1 MEILIS
7 VVAKIAE
14 YTVVPFGRQASYLIF
29 YKGNFK
35 TLKDNVEDLEATR
48 ERMNH
53 LVEGETQNGKVIEKD
68 VLNWLDKVNEVIEK
82 ANGLQN
88 DPRNANVSCSAW
100 PFPNLILRHQLSR
113 KATKIAKDVVQVQG
127 KGIFDQVGYLPPL
140 DVVAS
145 SSTRDREKYDTRES
159 LKEDI
164 VKALADSTCNIGV
177 YGLGGVGKTTL
188 VEKVAQIAKE
198 HKLFDR
204 VVETEVSKNQDI
216 KRIQGEI
223 ADSLGLR
230 LEEETNRGR
239 AERLRQRIKMEKS
252 ILIILDN
259 IWTILVL
266 KEVGIPVGDEHNGC
280 KLLMTSRD
288 QEVLLQMDVPKEFT
302 FKVELMS
309 ENETWSLFQF
319 MAGDVVK
326 DSNLKDLPFQVAR
339 KCEGLPLRVV
349 IVARAMKNK
358 RDVQL
363 WKDALRKLQ
372 SNDHIEMDPGTYS
385 ALELSYNSL
394 ESDEMRALFLLF
406 ALMLCESIEYFLK
419 VSMGLDILK
428 HINVIDNARNDMDD
442 ARNVI
447 DDARNRLY
455 TIIKSLEARCLLL
468 EVKTDGIIQMHD
480 FVRDFAISVARRDKH
495 LLLREQS
502 DKEWPHKDFFER
514 CTQIVLY
521 RCDMHEIPQTI
532 DCPNIKLFILFS
544 KNQSLEIPDTFFKG
558 MRSLRVLDLTYL
570 NLLSLPTSFRLLKD
584 LQTLCLDQCILEN
597 MDALEALQNLE
608 ILSLLK
614 SSMIKLPREI
624 GRLTQLRML
633 DLSHSGIEVVPP
645 NIISSLTKLEE
656 LYMGNTS
663 INWQDVNLTVQN
675 ENASIAELRKLS
687 NLKALELQ
695 IRETWMLPRDLQLV
709 FEKLERY
716 KIAIGDVWDWSD
728 IKDGTLKTLML
739 KLGTNIHLEHGIK
752 ALIKGVENLYLDD
765 VDGIQNV
772 LPHLNREGF
781 TLLKHLHVQNNTNL
795 NHIVDNKERNQIH
808 ASFPMLETLVLLN
821 LRNLEHICHGQ
832 PSVASFGS
840 LSVIK
845 VKNCV
850 QLKYLFSF
858 TMVKGLS
865 HLCKIEVCECNS
877 MKEIVFRDNN
887 SSANNDITDEKIEF
901 LQLRSLTLEHL
912 ETLDNFTSDYLTHHR
927 SKEKYQGLEP
937 YAYTTPFFN
946 AQVAFSN
953 LDTLKLSSL
962 LNLNQIWDDNHQSM
976 CNLTSLIVDNCVGLK
991 YLFSSSLVES
1001 FMNLRHLEISNC
1013 HMMEEIIAKNDGNN
1027 ALREV
1032 HFLKL
1037 EKIILKDMDNLK
1049 TIWHHQFETSKM
1061 LEVNNCKKIVVVFPS
1076 SLQNTYNE
1084 LEKLEV
1090 KNCALVE
1097 EIFELTFNQN
1107 NSEEVMT
1114 QLKEVTLDGLLKL
1127 KKIWSGDPQGILS
1140 FQNLINVQLKGC
1152 ARLEYLLPL
1161 SVATRCSHLK
1171 ELWIRDCYN
1180 MKQIVAE
1187 EKESSVNAAPIFEF
1201 NQLSTLLLWS
1211 LYKLNGFY
1219 AGNHTLACPS
1229 LRNINVARC
1238 TKLKLFTTLST
1249 RSSNFRDGKHSV
1261 LTKQPLFIAEEV
1273 IPNLEALR
1281 MGQADADMILQT
1293 QNSSSLFSKMTVI
1306 GLSDYE
1312 SEEARFP
1319 YWFLENVHTLES
1331 LVVQW
1336 SCFKKIFQDK
1346 GEITEKTHPHIKRL
1360 SLNQL
1365 PKLQHICEEGSQI
1378 DPVLEFLEHLVV
1390 DSCSSLINL
1399 MPSSVTLNHLRR
1411 LEIIKC
1417 NGLKYLITTP
1427 TARSLDKLTVLKIKD
1442 CNSLDE
1448 VVTGVENVD
1457 IAFMSLQ
1464 ILMLECL
1471 PSLIK
1476 FCSIKCF
1483 MKFPSLEKV
1492 IVGECPRMK
1501 IFSAGNTSTPILRK
1515 VKIAEIDSEWHWKG
1529 NLNDTIYNMF
1539 QDKVGFGSF
1548 KHLKLSEY
1556 PDLKEFWYGR
1566 LEHKAFRSL
1575 KHLVV
1580 HKCDFLSDVLF
1591 QPNLVGV
1598 LMNLEELDV
1607 KDCNSLEAVFDLKG
1621 EFTEEIAVQN
1631 STQLKKL
1638 KLFNL
1643 PKLKHVWKEDPHYT
1657 MRFENLS
1664 DVSVVD
1670 CKSLISLFPFSVA
1683 RDMMQLQS
1691 LRVRSCGI
1699 QEIVKEEEAT
1709 KEIVK
1714 FVFLQLTSIIL
1725 QYLPK
1730 LKAFFVGAHSLQCK
1744 SLKTINLFGC
1754 PKIELFK
1761 AEPLRHRESSNNDEL
1776 NISTNQPLFVIEE
1789 FLQQVLAN
1797 VENLHLN
1804 DKDFGMILQSQ
1815 YSGVQFNNI
1824 KHISVCEFYNE
1835 EATFPYWFL
1844 KDVPNLE
1851 TLLVEWSSFTEIF
1864 QGEQIIRTEKE
1875 PEIIPQLRKL
1885 TLRNLTRLQ
1894 CICKEGVQIDPV
1906 LHFVKSIRVHQCS
1919 SLIMLVPSSVTFSY
1933 MTNLEVTNCN
1943 GLKNLITHSTAKS
1956 LVKLTTMKIKMCNW
1970 LEDIVNG
1977 KEDETNEIVFCS
1989 LQILELISLQRLCR
2003 FCSCPC
2009 PIKFP
2014 LLEVVVVKECPRMEL
2029 FSLGVA
2035 NTTNLQNVQTDEGN
2049 HWEGDLN
2056 RTIKKMFCDKVGFGS
2071 FKHLKLSEYPELKE
2085 FWYGQLEHNAYRSL
2099 KHLVVHKCGFLSDV
2113 LFQPNLL
2120 EVLMNLKELDVEDCN
2135 SLEAVF
2141 DLKDEFAKE
2150 IVVQNSSQLKK
2161 LKLSNLPKLRHVWKE
2176 DPHNTMRFQNL
2187 SDVSVVGCNSL
2198 ISLFPLSVARD
2209 LMQLQSLQVI
2219 KCGIQEIVAKEE
2231 GTDEMVKFVFP
2242 HLTFIKLNNL
2252 TKLKAFFVGVHSLQC
2267 KSLKTI
2273 NLFGCPKIELFKA
2286 ETLRHQESSRNDVLN
2301 ISTYQPLFVN
2311 EDVRVLANVESLSLN
2326 KKDFGMILKS
2336 QYSRV
2341 QFNNIKHITV
2351 CEFYNEEATFPYWFL
2366 KDVPNLETLLVEW
2379 SSFMEI
2385 FQGEQII
2392 RTEKEP
2398 EIIPQLR
2405 KLTLWNLTRLQC
2417 ICKEGVQIDPVLH
2430 FLESIWVYQCSSL
2443 IMLVPSSVTFSYMT
2457 NLEVTNCNGLKNLIT
2472 HSTAK
2477 SLVKLTIMKIKMC
2490 NWLEDIVNGKE
2501 DETNEI
2507 VFCSLQTL
2515 ELISSQRLC
2524 RFCSCPCPIK
2534 FPLLE
2539 VVVVKECPRME
2550 LFSLGVTNT
2559 TNLQNVQTDEGNHWE
2574 GDLNRTIKKMFC
2586 DKVAFGKFKYLA
2598 LSDYPEL
2605 KDVWYGQLHC
2615 NVFCNLKHLVVE
2627 RCDFLSHVL
2636 FPSNVMQVL
2645 QSLEE
2650 LEVKDCDSL
2659 EAVFDVKGMK
2669 SQEILIKESTQLKRL
2684 SLSTLP
2690 KLKHIWNED
2699 SHEIISFGN
2708 LHKVDVS
2715 MCQSLLYVF
2724 PYSLCPDLGHLEMLD
2739 ISSCGVKEIVAMEET
2754 VSMEIQFNF
2763 PQLKI
2768 MALRRL
2774 SNLKSF
2780 YEGKHTLD
2788 CPLLNTFNVY
2798 RCEALRMFSFSNS
2811 DFQQP
2816 YLVDENQ
2823 AMLFQQPLFCI
2834 EKLSPNLEEL
2844 AVNGADMLGILN
2856 GYCQE
2861 NIFHKV
2867 KYLRLQCFDETPT
2880 ILLDDF
2886 HTIFPNI
2893 ETFQVRNSSFETLFP
2908 TKGTTSYLS
2917 LQMSNQIR
2925 KLFVFE
2931 MEKLEHIWQEDFPLN
2946 HPLFQYLE
2954 DLRVLNCPSLIS
2966 LVLSSTSFTNLTYL
2980 KVDNCKELIYLIP
2993 YSTAK
2998 SLVQLK
3004 TLKIMNCEKMLD
3016 VVKTDEE
3023 KAEENI
3029 VFENLEYL
3037 EFTSLSSLRSFCC
3050 GKQAFIF
3057 PSLLSFIVKGCPQ
3070 MKIFSSALTVAP
3082 CLTKINVGEKNMRW
3096 KGDLNTTIEQM
3107 FKEKTQETCEK

>member
-7 VVAKIAE
+7 IVGKIAE
-14 YTVVPFGRQASYLIF
+14 YTVVPIGRQASYLIF

-35 TLKDNVEDLEATR
+35 TLNDHVEDLEAAR
-48 ERMNH
+48 ERMIH
-53 LVEGETQNGKVIEKD
+53 SVESERENGKEIEKD
-68 VLNWLDKVNEVIEK
+68 VLNWLEKVDGVIK
-82 ANGLQN
+82 VANQLQN
-88 DPRNANVSCSAW
+88 DSRNANVRCSPW
-100 PFPNLILRHQLSR
+100 SFPNLILRHQLSR
-113 KATKIAKDVVQVQG
+113 NATKIANNVVEVQG
-127 KGIFDQVGYLPPL
+127 KEKFNSFGHLPPL

-145 SSTRDREKYDTRES
+145 SSSTRDGEMYDTRES
-159 LKEDI
+159 LKKDI
-164 VKALADSTCNIGV
+164 VKALGDSTSCNIGI

-198 HKLFDR
+198 NKLFDK
-204 VVETEVSKNQDI
+204 VVKAEVSKKPDI
-216 KRIQGEI
+216 RRIQGEI
-223 ADSLGLR
+223 ADFLGLR
-230 LEEETNRGR
+230 FEEESIPGR
-239 AERLRQRIKMEKS
+239 AERLRQRIKMERS
-252 ILIILDN
+252 VLIILDN
-259 IWTILVL
+259 IWTILDL

-280 KLLMTSRD
+280 KLLMTSRNQD
-288 QEVLLQMDVPKEFT
+288 VLLQMDVPKDFT

-309 ENETWSLFQF
+309 ENESWSLFQF

-326 DSNLKDLPFQVAR
+326 DRNLKDLPFKVAR

-349 IVARAMKNK
+349 TVARAMKNK
-358 RDVQL
+358 RDVQS

-372 SNDHIEMDPGTYS
+372 SNDHTEMDSGTYS

-394 ESDEMRALFLLF
+394 ESDEMKDLFLLF
-406 ALMLCESIEYFLK
+406 ALLLGDDNDIEYFLK
-419 VSMGLDILK
+419 VAMGLDILK
-428 HINVIDNARNDMDD
+428 HVNA
-442 ARNVI
+442 I

-455 TIIKSLEARCLLL
+455 TIIKSLEAACLLL
-468 EVKTDGIIQMHD
+468 EVKTDGNIQMHD
-480 FVRDFAISVARRDKH
+480 FVRDFAISIACRDK
-495 LLLREQS
+495 LVLLRKQS
-502 DKEWPHKDFFER
+502 DAEWPTNDFLKR
-514 CTQIVLY
+514 CRQIVLD
-521 RCDMHEIPQTI
+521 RWHMDELPQTI
-532 DCPNIKLFILFS
+532 SCPNIKFFVFS
-544 KNQSLEIPDTFFKG
+544 NVNRSLEIPDTFFEG
-558 MRSLRVLDLTYL
+558 MRCLRVVDLTGL
-570 NLLSLPTSFRLLKD
+570 NLLSLPTSFRLLTD
-584 LQTLCLDQCILEN
+584 LQTLCLYRCVLEN

-608 ILSLLK
+608 ILCLWK

-624 GRLTQLRML
+624 GRLIRLRML

-663 INWQDVNLTVQN
+663 INWEDVSSTVHN
-675 ENASIAELRKLS
+675 ENASLAELRKLPK
-687 NLKALELQ
+687 LTALELQ

-752 ALIKGVENLYLDD
+752 ALIKSVENLYLDD

-772 LPHLNREGF
+772 LPHLNKEGF

-808 ASFPMLETLVLLN
+808 ASFPILETLVLLN

-877 MKEIVFRDNN
+877 MMEIVFRDNN
-887 SSANNDITDEKIEF
+887 SSANNEITDEKIEF

-912 ETLDNFTSDYLTHHR
+912 ETLDNFFSYYLTHSRNKQKCH
-927 SKEKYQGLEP
+927 GLEP
-937 YAYTTPFFN
+937 CDSAPFFN
-946 AQVAFSN
+946 AQVAFPN

-962 LNLNQIWDDNHQSM
+962 LNLNKVWDDNHQSM

-991 YLFSSSLVES
+991 YLFPSTLVES
-1001 FMNLRHLEISNC
+1001 FMNLKHLEISNC
-1013 HMMEEIIAKNDGNN
+1013 HMMEEIIAKKDRNN
-1027 ALREV
+1027 ALKEV
-1032 HFLKL
+1032 RLLNL
-1037 EKIILKDMDNLK
+1037 EKIILKDMNNLK
-1049 TIWHHQFETSKM
+1049 TIWHRQFETSKM

-1076 SLQNTYNE
+1076 SMQNTYNE

-1090 KNCALVE
+1090 RNCALVE
-1097 EIFELTFNQN
+1097 EIFELTFNKN
-1107 NSEEVMT
+1107 NSVEVT
-1114 QLKEVTLDGLLKL
+1114 THLKEVTIDGLLKL
-1127 KKIWSGDPQGILS
+1127 KKIWSGDPEGILS
-1140 FQNLINVQLKGC
+1140 FRNLINVQLVSC
-1152 ARLEYLLPL
+1152 RSLEYLLPL

-1171 ELWIRDCYN
+1171 ELGIKWCENI
-1180 MKQIVAE
+1180 KEIVAE
-1187 EKESSVNAAPIFEF
+1187 EKESSLSAAPIFEF
-1201 NQLSTLLLWS
+1201 NQLSTLLLWN
-1211 LYKLNGFY
+1211 LPKLNGFY

-1229 LRNINVARC
+1229 LRKINVSRC
-1238 TKLKLFTTLST
+1238 TKLKLFRTLST
-1249 RSSNFRDGKHSV
+1249 RSSNFRDDKPSV
-1261 LTKQPLFIAEEV
+1261 LTQPPLFIAEEV
-1273 IPNLEALR
+1273 IPNLELLR
-1281 MGQADADMILQT
+1281 MVQADADMILQT
-1293 QNSSSLFSKMTVI
+1293 QNSSSLFCKMTYL
-1306 GLSDYE
+1306 GLASYNTED
-1312 SEEARFP
+1312 ARFP
-1319 YWFLENVHTLES
+1319 YWFLENVHTLEN
-1331 LVVQW
+1331 LHVEW

-1346 GEITEKTHPHIKRL
+1346 GQISEKTHTQIKTL
-1360 SLNQL
+1360 MLNEL
-1365 PKLQHICEEGSQI
+1365 PKLQHICDEGSQI
-1378 DPVLEFLEHLVV
+1378 DPVLEFLEYLRVR
-1390 DSCSSLINL
+1390 SCSSLTNL
-1399 MPSSVTLNHLRR
+1399 MPSSATLNHLTK
-1411 LEIIKC
+1411 LEVIKC
-1417 NGLKYLITTP
+1417 NELKYLITTP
-1427 TARSLDKLTVLKIKD
+1427 TARSLDKLIVLKIKD
-1442 CNSLDE
+1442 CNLLEE
-1448 VVTGVENVD
+1448 VVNGVENVD
-1457 IAFMSLQ
+1457 IAFISLQ
-1464 ILMLECL
+1464 ILNLECL

-1476 FCSIKCF
+1476 FSSSKCF
-1483 MKFPSLEKV
+1483 MKFPLLEEV
-1492 IVGECPRMK
+1492 IVRECPRMK
-1501 IFSAGNTSTPILRK
+1501 IFSAENISTPILQK
-1515 VKIAEIDSEWHWKG
+1515 VKIAENDSEWLWKG

-1539 QDKVGFGSF
+1539 ENKVGFGSF

-1556 PDLKEFWYGR
+1556 PELKELWYGR

-1580 HKCDFLSDVLF
+1580 QKCDFLSDVLF
-1591 QPNLVGV
+1591 QPNLLEV

-1607 KDCNSLEAVFDLKG
+1607 EDCNSLEAVFDLKD
-1621 EFTEEIAVQN
+1621 EFAKEIAVQ
-1631 STQLKKL
+1631 SSSQLKKL
-1638 KLFNL
+1638 KLSNL

-1657 MRFENLS
+1657 MRFQNLS
-1664 DVSVVD
+1664 DVSVVG
-1670 CKSLISLFPFSVA
+1670 CKNLINLFPLSVVKG
-1683 RDMMQLQS
+1683 MLQLQS
-1691 LRVRSCGI
+1691 LRVSKCGI
-1699 QEIVKEEEAT
+1699 QEIVAKEDGTE
-1709 KEIVK
+1709 EIVK
-1714 FVFLQLTSIIL
+1714 FVFPQLTSIIL
-1725 QYLPK
+1725 EHLPK
-1730 LKAFFVGAHSLQCK
+1730 LKAFFVGVHSLQCK
-1744 SLKTINLFGC
+1744 SLKKIDLFGC
-1754 PKIELFK
+1754 PKTKLFQ
-1761 AEPLRHRESSNNDEL
+1761 AEPLRHQESSRIDEL
-1776 NISTNQPLFVIEE
+1776 NIPEYQPLFVIEE
-1789 FLQQVLAN
+1789 VLAN
-1797 VENLHLN
+1797 VESLSLN
-1804 DKDFGMILQSQ
+1804 KKVFGMILQSQ
-1815 YSGVQFNNI
+1815 YSGVQFNNV
-1824 KHISVCEFYNE
+1824 KHITVCEFYNE

-1844 KDVPNLE
+1844 KNVPNSE
-1851 TLLVEWSSFTEIF
+1851 SLLVLWSSFMEIF

-1875 PEIIPQLRKL
+1875 PEISLRLRYLALVQLHKL
-1885 TLRNLTRLQ
+1885 K
-1894 CICKEGVQIDPV
+1894 CICKEGFQINPV
-1906 LHFVKSIRVHQCS
+1906 LQMLESIIVYQCS

-1933 MTNLEVTNCN
+1933 LTYLEVTNCN

-1970 LEDIVNG
+1970 LEDIVN
-1977 KEDETNEIVFCS
+1977 S
-1989 LQILELISLQRLCR
+1989 
-2003 FCSCPC
+2003 
-2009 PIKFP
+2009 
-2014 LLEVVVVKECPRMEL
+2014 
-2029 FSLGVA
+2029 
-2035 NTTNLQNVQTDEGN
+2035 
-2049 HWEGDLN
+2049 
-2056 RTIKKMFCDKVGFGS
+2056 
-2071 FKHLKLSEYPELKE
+2071 
-2085 FWYGQLEHNAYRSL
+2085 
-2099 KHLVVHKCGFLSDV
+2099 
-2113 LFQPNLL
+2113 
-2120 EVLMNLKELDVEDCN
+2120 
-2135 SLEAVF
+2135 
-2141 DLKDEFAKE
+2141 
-2150 IVVQNSSQLKK
+2150 
-2161 LKLSNLPKLRHVWKE
+2161 
-2176 DPHNTMRFQNL
+2176 
-2187 SDVSVVGCNSL
+2187 
-2198 ISLFPLSVARD
+2198 
-2209 LMQLQSLQVI
+2209 
-2219 KCGIQEIVAKEE
+2219 
-2231 GTDEMVKFVFP
+2231 
-2242 HLTFIKLNNL
+2242 
-2252 TKLKAFFVGVHSLQC
+2252 
-2267 KSLKTI
+2267 
-2273 NLFGCPKIELFKA
+2273 
-2286 ETLRHQESSRNDVLN
+2286 
-2301 ISTYQPLFVN
+2301 
-2311 EDVRVLANVESLSLN
+2311 
-2326 KKDFGMILKS
+2326 
-2336 QYSRV
+2336 
-2341 QFNNIKHITV
+2341 
-2351 CEFYNEEATFPYWFL
+2351 
-2366 KDVPNLETLLVEW
+2366 
-2379 SSFMEI
+2379 
-2385 FQGEQII
+2385 
-2392 RTEKEP
+2392 
-2398 EIIPQLR
+2398 
-2405 KLTLWNLTRLQC
+2405 
-2417 ICKEGVQIDPVLH
+2417 
-2430 FLESIWVYQCSSL
+2430 
-2443 IMLVPSSVTFSYMT
+2443 
-2457 NLEVTNCNGLKNLIT
+2457 
-2472 HSTAK
+2472 
-2477 SLVKLTIMKIKMC
+2477 
-2490 NWLEDIVNGKE
+2490 KE

-2515 ELISSQRLC
+2515 ELISLQRLG
-2524 RFCSCPCPIK
+2524 RFCSCPCPIM

-2539 VVVVKECPRME
+2539 VVVIKECPRME

-2559 TNLQNVQTDEGNHWE
+2559 TNLQNVQADEGNHWE

-2586 DKVAFGKFKYLA
+2586 DKVAFGEFKYLA

-2645 QSLEE
+2645 QTLEE

-2699 SHEIISFGN
+2699 PHEIISFGN

-2724 PYSLCPDLGHLEMLD
+2724 PYSLCPDLGHLEMLE
-2739 ISSCGVKEIVAMEET
+2739 ISSCRVKEIVAMEET
-2754 VSMEIQFNF
+2754 VTMEIQFNF

-2780 YEGKHTLD
+2780 YQGKHTLD
-2788 CPLLNTFNVY
+2788 CPLLKTFNVY

-2811 DFQQP
+2811 YFQQP
-2816 YLVDENQ
+2816 YSVDENQ

-2861 NIFHKV
+2861 NTFHKV

-2886 HTIFPNI
+2886 HTIFPNV

-2925 KLFVFE
+2925 KLFLYE

-2966 LVLSSTSFTNLTYL
+2966 LVSSSTSFTNLTYL

-3004 TLKIMNCEKMLD
+3004 TLIIMNCEKMLD
-3016 VVKTDEE
+3016 VVKIDEE

-3096 KGDLNTTIEQM
+3096 KGDLNITIEQM
-3107 FKEKTQETCEK
+3107 FKEKEVSHSN